1 MQVADGVIVA
11 SSLKRNG
18 RIKES
23 INPIRV
29 AQFVEA
35 AQQVNISKER
45 SQSKPSL
52 KLTL

>member
-23 INPIRV
+23 INPILV